1 MISVLIHVVV
11 CILLTLNIYHTS
23 LRCGTTAPSM
33 CCNWVGGGCMVMVIS
48 LLKGAHFTA
57 LCDSPFFT
65 TVVWLVGVVEG
76 DSVAW

>member
-1 MISVLIHVVV
+1 
-11 CILLTLNIYHTS
+11 
-23 LRCGTTAPSM
+23 
-33 CCNWVGGGCMVMVIS
+33 MVMVI